1 MLAPEHIKTI
11 GVAGAG
17 VMGQGIAAVAAQ
29 AGYDVLVFDTQQA
42 SLDKA
47 SKALAQYTAKAVE
60 KKVLTDAQAAAM
72 QARTRYTTDLTTLV
86 ADLVIEA
93 APEVLPLKHA
103 LFKQLEAQNSPDAIL
118 ATNTSSLS
126 VTVIAACLQK
136 PERCVGMH
144 FFNPATLM
152 KLVEI
157 VAGER
162 TDAQAVKVVEA
173 IARGMGKTTVRTQ
186 DTPGFIVNRVARH
199 YYLEG
204 MRIAESGAAS
214 MQGID
219 QVLEWCGFKMGPF
232 KLMDLIG
239 NDTNNAV
246 THSLYNA
253 FLQEPR
259 FRPSRLQQS
268 KVDAGKL
275 GRKTG
280 EGFYKYS

>member
-1 MLAPEHIKTI
+1 MLSADQIITI

-29 AGYDVLVFDTQQA
+29 GGYDVLVFDTQQA

-47 SKALAQYTAKAVE
+47 AKALEQYTAKAVE
-60 KKVLTDAQAAAM
+60 KKGLTAEQASAIK
-72 QARTRYTTDLTTLV
+72 ARTRYTTKLEELV
-86 ADLVIEA
+86 ADLVVEA
-93 APEVLPLKHA
+93 APEALHIKHT
-103 LFKQLEAQNSPDAIL
+103 LFKQLEAQNSSETIL
-118 ATNTSSLS
+118 ATNTSSLP

-162 TDAQAVKVVEA
+162 TDAQAVQVAEA
-173 IARGMGKTTVRTQ
+173 IARSLGKTTVRTQ

-199 YYLEG
+199 YYLES
-204 MRIAESGAAS
+204 MRIAESGGAS

-253 FLQEPR
+253 FMQEPR